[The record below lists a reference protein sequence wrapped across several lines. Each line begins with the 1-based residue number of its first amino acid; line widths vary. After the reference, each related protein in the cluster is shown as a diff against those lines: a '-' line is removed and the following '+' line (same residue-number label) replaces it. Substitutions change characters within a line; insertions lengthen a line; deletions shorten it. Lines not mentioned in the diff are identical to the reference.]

1 MVKKER
7 GIGPLKRVWSEILP
21 FVAQDPEMKLAWL
34 MGTIKKKRLSL
45 AEIAPY
51 MRLLILDYKDAM
63 TSVRPGNMTKTDFVD
78 LFKDIDRDVM
88 RIMIDSTDLQD
99 VPSLLEFIP
108 DLVLEDVVIILTK
121 QPLPYEKSG
130 KFLVDRVF
138 HTVYERTSSSMLE
151 DAAGHII
158 KSGASVEHF
167 RTSYQRFK
175 DIKEDEGILSA
186 LYPRAK

>member
-108 DLVLEDVVIILTK
+108 DLVLEDVLLFLLFVFPK
-121 QPLPYEKSG
+121 Q
-130 KFLVDRVF
+130 
-138 HTVYERTSSSMLE
+138 
-151 DAAGHII
+151 
-158 KSGASVEHF
+158 
-167 RTSYQRFK
+167 
-175 DIKEDEGILSA
+175 
-186 LYPRAK
+186 